1 MKKSTPSKWLYILAY
16 LALLCGWLKN
26 TFPGK
31 IVTAAIL
38 VLFVSVTFNSLSA
51 APFTFLA
58 DDLTGQTAAAKAEVA
73 AKAETS
79 QKAEAQ
85 KKAVE
90 EARTIAQSARSHNY
104 SLTVTK
110 SAYRVTLL
118 DNGIPVKE
126 YNCAVG
132 RNPGQKTK
140 TGDAKTPEGTF
151 KVESITA
158 SSDWVSSEDGKGA
171 YGPWFITL
179 DTGELSKGEWG
190 GIGLSGTNKPE
201 ALGKA
206 SSTGSIRLRNDD
218 IEEIKKYVQIGTPVT
233 IKE

>member
-1 MKKSTPSKWLYILAY
+1 MKKSKPSKWIYILAY
-16 LALLCGWLKN
+16 VALLCGWLRK
-26 TFPGK
+26 TVPGK
-31 IVTAAIL
+31 IVTAGLL
-38 VLFVSVTFNSLSA
+38 VFFVSATFNGLNA
-51 APFTFLA
+51 ASFTFLA
-58 DDLTGQTAAAKAEVA
+58 NNLTGQTAADKAATAAKVETAQKAEV
-73 AKAETS
+73 
-79 QKAEAQ
+79 Q

-90 EARTIAQSARSHNY
+90 EARSAAQPAKSHNY

-118 DNGIPVKE
+118 DNGAPVKE

-140 TGDAKTPEGTF
+140 TGDAKTPVGTF
-151 KVESITA
+151 KVESVTA

-179 DTGELSKGEWG
+179 DTRELSRGEWS

-206 SSTGSIRLRNDD
+206 SSAGSIRLRNSD
-218 IEEIKKYVQIGTPVT
+218 IEEIRKYIQIGTMVT